1 MILFYFVIYGN
12 HSCTKIS
19 VVTSVIENWI
29 TLNTNYRFTSVSY
42 NYMNESMYDIDWY
55 LVFTN
60 LCSESDWF
68 RMKFFYFKFVIL
80 VLAFGSFEDTV
91 AKSKVFLNWNYL
103 TFLIKINFSQ
113 RAYIWNDEKDL
124 NQVEKIRPS
133 QPTSY
138 IKCRYQLF
146 SFFFKIEVKSFL
158 ISNQLRL

>member
-1 MILFYFVIYGN
+1 M
-12 HSCTKIS
+12 KIES
-19 VVTSVIENWI
+19 HQIQI
-29 TLNTNYRFTSVSY
+29 IDLRQIRIP
-42 NYMNESMYDIDWY
+42 NYMNESIYDIYWY

-91 AKSKVFLNWNYL
+91 AKSKVFLNWNDL

-113 RAYIWNDEKDL
+113 RAYIWNDERDL

-138 IKCRYQLF
+138 IKCRYIPII
-146 SFFFKIEVKSFL
+146 FFFQNRSQI
-158 ISNQLRL
+158 ISNF